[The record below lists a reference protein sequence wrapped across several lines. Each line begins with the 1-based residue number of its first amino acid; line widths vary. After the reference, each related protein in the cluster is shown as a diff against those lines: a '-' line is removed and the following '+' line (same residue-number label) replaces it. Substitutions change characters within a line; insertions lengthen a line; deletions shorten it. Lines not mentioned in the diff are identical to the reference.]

1 MSETKTAAEYAADAR
16 EAFDAERPSA
26 NDVSIARLL
35 CAVEALAAKRKPSAE
50 VAQLRADLARMT
62 DERNVWRSKS
72 TDDANRDATID
83 ALRRALDRA
92 KQEMI
97 DQRIDMQLKLDHAN
111 GIARK
116 ATEALATARREA
128 LREAAGTCEANKGGT
143 PLGCGSLIRALIDAP
158 APAARAAL
166 AATKEKSDAE

>member
-1 MSETKTAAEYAADAR
+1 MSETKTAAEYVV
-16 EAFDAERPSA
+16 EAIEEFVAEDEGA
-26 NDVSIARLL
+26 NDVSIALLL

-83 ALRRALDRA
+83 ALRGALDRE
-92 KQEMI
+92 KQELI

-116 ATEALATARREA
+116 ATEALATAR
-128 LREAAGTCEANKGGT
+128 AA
-143 PLGCGSLIRALIDAP
+143 I
-158 APAARAAL
+158 
-166 AATKEKSDAE
+166 KEKSDADL